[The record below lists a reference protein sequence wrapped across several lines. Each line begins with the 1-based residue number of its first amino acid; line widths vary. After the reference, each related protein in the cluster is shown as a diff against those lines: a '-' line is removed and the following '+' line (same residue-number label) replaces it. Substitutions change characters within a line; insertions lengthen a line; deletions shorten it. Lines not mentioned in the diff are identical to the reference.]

1 MLTDDGE
8 ASRKSSS
15 RAPAALFW
23 ILRLVGGGDAG
34 DEDGQESVQE
44 LIFRSSS
51 ISAALNPGTGARR
64 MGGGRGTV
72 PARRGIVQ
80 VLGEETGGGVGVKLW
95 APAQCSFSLE
105 FGLF

>member
-51 ISAALNPGTGARR
+51 ISAALNPGTREEWEAAE
-64 MGGGRGTV
+64 GRC
-72 PARRGIVQ
+72 RRGGESCKFWEKK
-80 VLGEETGGGVGVKLW
+80 LGVEWT
-95 APAQCSFSLE
+95 
-105 FGLF
+105 